1 MSGSVWLD
9 MNTKIQRQL
18 ALQVSLSLDRHDT
31 FLDQHGLE
39 TCGIVIDVG
48 TGSGQFLKE
57 VATRYPGIRFV
68 GIVNKPHMVE
78 AASNHAVSNVD
89 WVLADALDDATAQAV
104 ERADGI
110 LMRYFLLHL
119 QDTCSS
125 LKRLLDSA
133 RPGTRLWIMDL
144 DLDNNICDPPSQV
157 FADFVGLVQRFCD
170 DIKVDI
176 RTGSHLPAFL
186 DACGFD
192 VDEVAP
198 EPFNSKEVERVVF
211 IEYVMR
217 EALLYHYHLYGSP
230 GEKQLQPLREF
241 LEGLVS
247 DQDQFVQYGMVM
259 ISATR
264 RPH

>member
-9 MNTKIQRQL
+9 MNTEIQRQL

-31 FLDQHGLE
+31 FLRKHGLE

-57 VATRYPGIRFV
+57 VATRHPGIRFV
-68 GIVNKPHMVE
+68 GIDNKPHMLEV
-78 AASNHAVSNVD
+78 ASNHTASNVD

-110 LMRYFLLHL
+110 LMRYFVLHL
-119 QDTCSS
+119 RDTRSS
-125 LKRLLDSA
+125 LKRLLVSA

-144 DLDNNICDPPSQV
+144 DLDNNICDPPSLA

-170 DIKVDI
+170 DSKVEI
-176 RTGSHLPAFL
+176 RTGSHLPAVL

-192 VDEVAP
+192 VDEVAA
-198 EPFNSKEVERVVF
+198 EPFNSKEVERAVF
-211 IEYVMR
+211 IEYLMR
-217 EALLYHYHLYGSP
+217 EASLYHYHLYGSP
-230 GEKQLQPLREF
+230 GEKELQPLREF
-241 LEGLVS
+241 LEGQVS
-247 DQDQFVQYGMVM
+247 DPDQFVQYGMVM

-264 RPH
+264 RPL

>member
-1 MSGSVWLD
+1 
-9 MNTKIQRQL
+9 MNTEIQRQL

-31 FLDQHGLE
+31 FLHQHGLE

-68 GIVNKPHMVE
+68 GIGNKSHMVE

-144 DLDNNICDPPSQV
+144 DLDNNI
-157 FADFVGLVQRFCD
+157 CD